1 MNVMIVGEKEKSEII
16 IKNLKNYGAEISF
29 VNLEKDD
36 EVDVKKLEESRIEFA
51 DLFIASTDKDKKN
64 LFLCQVAKKI
74 YKVGKTIA
82 VVNNPNNME
91 FMRNEGIDFTISVN
105 LFLINSIKHCMKAIE
120 S

>member
-16 IKNLKNYGAEISF
+16 IKNLKNYGAEILF
-29 VNLEKDD
+29 VNLEKNE
-36 EVDVKKLEESRIEFA
+36 EVDVKKLEDARIEFT

-64 LFLCQVAKKI
+64 LLLCKVAKKI

-91 FMRNEGIDFTISVN
+91 FMKEEGIDFTISVN
-105 LFLINSIKHCMKAIE
+105 LFLINSIKHCMKAVQ